1 VGAAGAARVRAA
13 VPRGSAATA
22 CGCAALLG
30 VWLAALAS
38 AAAAQADEPPRLQA
52 GAIGAAHRVDGVLD
66 EPEWSGASSAELVMV
81 EPRQGE
87 RPTGRA
93 LVRVLAGPKALVVG
107 IRCEDPDPSGIV
119 SFTKERDGDF
129 ESEDHVVV
137 VLDPF
142 RDARSGYVFAVNPG
156 GARLDALVNP
166 GGESVNTSWD
176 GQWEAGTSRDAGGWT
191 AEIRIPVE
199 ILSFPRDSRGWS
211 FNVQRRVQ
219 RLQETDRWA
228 SPRLDYTVF
237 QTSRAGILE
246 GLPRFDLG
254 LGLSVRP
261 SLVGGFSDP
270 APEAPAEGTLEP
282 SLDAT
287 QRLGSNALASLTVNT
302 DFAETEVDSRRANLT
317 RFPLFFP
324 EKRSFFLDAAD
335 IFSFGIGL
343 GGESL
348 LPFFSRK
355 IGLVEGQEVPILAG
369 LKATGRAAGTSFGG
383 LVVRTR
389 EEDAVAPAAT
399 MGVLRVQQN
408 VFAESRVGVIATAGD
423 PLGRGGSLE
432 LGADFTYQTSR
443 LAGDKNFLAGAWG
456 LVTRRD
462 DLAGDRSAYG
472 FKVDYPN
479 DLWDCYVL
487 YRHVGDGF
495 DPSLGFVPRRAIE
508 HYQAGCTF
516 APRPRHGPI
525 RQMFHQLYPTLTTDL
540 QGRWESYEVFTAP
553 VNWQLESGDR
563 VEANWVPTGE
573 RLTSPFE
580 IADGVV
586 VPPGEYRWTRYRV
599 ETEAAAKRKLSG
611 QATWWFGG
619 FYTGTLHQVM
629 LQASWTPSPLVTILL
644 EGERAIGRLSEGDFD
659 LTVVGTKLRLNLSP
673 DLQLNSF
680 LQYDTEDQSFGTNT
694 RLRWTFH
701 PRGDLFVVYNHNL
714 RELDDRWRKEGNE
727 LVVKLQYTFRR

>member
-1 VGAAGAARVRAA
+1 MSRGAPGQGRGRVSTLVLALLPLA
-13 VPRGSAATA
+13 PGLVSAAF
-22 CGCAALLG
+22 G
-30 VWLAALAS
+30 
-38 AAAAQADEPPRLQA
+38 QADDKPRLRV
-52 GAIGAAHRVDGVLD
+52 GVLGEAHRVEGLLD
-66 EPEWSGASSAELVMV
+66 EPEWAAAPVASDLVMV

-87 RPTGRA
+87 PATGRTV
-93 LVRVLAGPKALVVG
+93 VRVLAGPRALVFG
-107 IRCEDPDPSGIV
+107 IRCEDPEPSGIV

-129 ESEDHVVV
+129 ESEDHVAV

-142 RDARSGYVFAVNPG
+142 QDARSGYLFAVNPG

-166 GGESVNTSWD
+166 GGESVNTNWD
-176 GQWEAGTSRDAGGWT
+176 GQWEAGTRRDASGWT

-199 ILSFPRDSRGWS
+199 ILSFPGGRDAWS
-211 FNVQRRVQ
+211 LNVQRRVQ
-219 RLQETDRWA
+219 RLQETARWA
-228 SPRLDYTVF
+228 SPRQDYTVY
-237 QTSRAGILE
+237 QTSRAGVLE

-261 SLVGGFSDP
+261 SLVGGFDDP
-270 APEAPAEGTLEP
+270 APDAAARGRLEP

-287 QRLGSNALASLTVNT
+287 QRLGTNALASITVNT
-302 DFAETEVDSRRANLT
+302 DFAETEVDARRTNLT

-343 GGESL
+343 SGRSL

-355 IGLVEGQEVPILAG
+355 IGLVEGREVPILAG

-389 EEDAVAPAAT
+389 EEAGVAPAAT
-399 MGVLRVQQN
+399 LGVLRVLKN
-408 VFAESRVGVIATAGD
+408 LLAESRFGVIATAGD
-423 PLGRGGSLE
+423 PLGRGGSFE
-432 LGADFTYQTSR
+432 LGADFTYQTSS

-462 DLAGDRSAYG
+462 GLGGDRAAYG
-472 FKVDYPN
+472 FKLDYPN
-479 DLWDCYVL
+479 DLWDCFVL

-495 DPSLGFVPRRAIE
+495 DPSLGFVPRRAIND
-508 HYQAGCTF
+508 YQAGCNF
-516 APRPRHGPI
+516 APRPKRGFI

-540 QGRWESYEVFTAP
+540 AHRWESYEVFTAP

-563 VEANWVPTGE
+563 VELNWVPAGE
-573 RLTSPFE
+573 RLAEPFE

-586 VPPGEYRWTRYRV
+586 IAPGSYHWNRYRLEV
-599 ETEAAAKRKLSG
+599 EAAAKRKLSG
-611 QATWWFGG
+611 QASWWFGS
-619 FYTGTLHQVM
+619 FYTGFLDQIE
-629 LQASWTPSPLVTILL
+629 LEASWTPSPLVTILV
-644 EGERAIGRLSEGDFD
+644 EAARAIGRLAEGDFD
-659 LTVVGTKLRLNLSP
+659 FTIVGARLRLNLSP

-680 LQYDTEDQSFGTNT
+680 LQYDTEDRSFGTNT
-694 RLRWTFH
+694 RLRFTFH

-714 RELDDRWRKEGNE
+714 RELENRWQKEGNE
-727 LVVKLQYTFRR
+727 LLVKLQYTFRR